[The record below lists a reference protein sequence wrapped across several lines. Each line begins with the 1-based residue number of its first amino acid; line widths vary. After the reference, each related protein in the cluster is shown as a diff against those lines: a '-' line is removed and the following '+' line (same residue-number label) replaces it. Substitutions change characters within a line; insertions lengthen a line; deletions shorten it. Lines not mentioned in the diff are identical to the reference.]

1 MASFNSAIQSANQ
14 KYGNSLGVSL
24 RNPTATSWPV
34 KKPHFFLLEEPRP
47 ASWPEKSKLVADAK
61 IFHCIPYNGGFY
73 EYTTHVQYATLE
85 AWYSATCLRLGVP
98 EKNIL
103 EAVQWGDRAITTMAL
118 YDRYITLGDLVKV
131 LKKEAPV
138 PSAPVLQTSV
148 HPATRSQTSPPP
160 PSVNR
165 ANTGGAAPVP
175 MVASRRLTMVE
186 VIDALSG
193 GQMYTNNLEAE
204 AEAAA
209 AMVHMATDDTTEY
222 APVNTFDEIYNG
234 LSYRN
239 RHYFLK
245 KNGKFFRDPTEA
257 TATFY
262 PFTLVSSL
270 KTKETDPTYK
280 AVLHTAN
287 GPVTVSAVS
296 EWKSEMQVA
305 DLYFLAPVSAKSRVM
320 AYQSVASL
328 LC

>member
-14 KYGNSLGVSL
+14 KYGNSLGVPL
-24 RNPTATSWPV
+24 RNPTATSWPI
-34 KKPHFFLLEEPRP
+34 KKPHFFLLDEPRP
-47 ASWPEKSKLVADAK
+47 SSWPEKSKLVADAK
-61 IFHCIPYNGGFY
+61 IFHCIPFNNGFY
-73 EYTTHVQYATLE
+73 EYTTHIQYATLE
-85 AWYSATCLRLGVP
+85 EWYSATCQRLGVP

-103 EAVQWGDRAITTMAL
+103 EAVQWGDRTITTMAL

-138 PSAPVLQTSV
+138 PPAPVLQTSV

-165 ANTGGAAPVP
+165 ANTGGAAPV
-175 MVASRRLTMVE
+175 VARRPLTMVE

-193 GQMYTNNLEAE
+193 GHMYTNNLED
-204 AEAAA
+204 EAAA
-209 AMVHMATDDTTEY
+209 ALVHMATDDTTEY

-262 PFTLVSSL
+262 PFTLMSSP
-270 KTKETDPTYK
+270 KAKETDPAYK

-296 EWKSEMQVA
+296 EWKSEMQIA
-305 DLYFLAPVSAKSRVM
+305 DLYFLAPVGKSRVM